1 MNGGMNQMSGLAE
14 APREKLREIVARDG
28 SRILDDPDRCEGL
41 LKDYCGEHR
50 REISALVGALEERV
64 PMELRSSWQTAM
76 TPEAMR
82 ARLVQRL
89 RDNRGL
95 APEIADWAVDAWSY
109 ALGVGLTRS
118 SDRLA
123 SNVISTPPLPPP
135 PPPPPVMQQHGQ
147 WVGSQIVPPP
157 PAGAYVPPQQPF
169 ANPGMMPPPP
179 PPPPAPPQP
188 SGNALRFGAIAA
200 VLAVGGYFAAPYV
213 PVPNNPFA
221 GKDPSQQ
228 QQQGQQNQQQQQQQG
243 QGQQN
248 QQQQGQ
254 QQQQQQSN
262 PVPAPVPVPPPAP
275 APAPVQATFPAG
287 TQLSVK
293 LPEAVAS
300 NTVTAGQYLNATL
313 SAPLADG
320 AGKST
325 IPAGSKVIL
334 QVTEVD
340 TAGRLA
346 GVPQVKLALY
356 QIEVNGKAYN
366 ASSTPYIAKGPSRT
380 TNTVKK
386 GGIGGAIGCGVGAVV
401 GVFKRKPKTGCGVG
415 AGAGAGTGVAVA
427 ATDEIKPAVI
437 PAGTVI
443 RLSLIRPVQLG

>member
-1 MNGGMNQMSGLAE
+1 MNGGMNYMSGLAE
-14 APREKLREIVARDG
+14 APRERLREIVARDG

-135 PPPPPVMQQHGQ
+135 PPPPPPAMQPHGQ

-157 PAGAYVPPQQPF
+157 PPGAYVPQQQPF

-188 SGNALRFGAIAA
+188 SGNALRFGVIAA

-221 GKDPSQQ
+221 KNDPSQQQQ
-228 QQQGQQNQQQQQQQG
+228 QQQGQQNQQQQQGQGQG

-248 QQQQGQ
+248 QQQGQ
-254 QQQQQQSN
+254 QQQQQQ
-262 PVPAPVPVPPPAP
+262 PTPAPVPPPAP
-275 APAPVQATFPAG
+275 VVVQANFPVG

-325 IPAGSKVIL
+325 VPAGSKVIL

-443 RLSLIRPVQLG
+443 RLSLTRPVQLV